1 MQKNKKSINQVVKPR
16 SWADHFLERHFTSN
30 LFTYRQIFSML
41 IPLILDQLFI
51 NSISLLTTAMISSS
65 SQESVTAVSLVAPLS
80 TMLYALF
87 SSISVGGTIVIAQ
100 YMGRGNQDKI
110 RETTGQILLASL
122 VIAVF
127 SCIILVMFSDT
138 LIRIVFGAAD
148 PVVIKKASQYL
159 IGVAISQIF
168 LSVYLGAFAVFRGM
182 GTAKI
187 CLRLTVIINLIH
199 LLTSMLLLDVMGLD
213 ILGTALSLNIARLIG
228 CVVAV
233 FMLMKPNGILRLRP
247 GHIFRMDLPILKSIF
262 RLGLPFTLEQ
272 LFFNGGSMLV
282 QTYIVQLGTIS
293 TAANAITNSAFSV
306 FYSAGLAVST
316 LASTVVGQCAGSG
329 DKALTRRYG
338 EKMIW
343 LGTVI
348 SILSILIFFPFIPL
362 LMKLYH
368 APQETL
374 TLIYRL
380 LIIAI
385 IPMPFFW
392 SMSNI
397 MPNILRSAG
406 DSMFSSVVSLITM
419 WIVRVGLGYVLSI
432 SLGLGVPGVWIC
444 MGIEWGV
451 RTIVFY
457 LRYRSE
463 AWLRKKAIG

>member
-1 MQKNKKSINQVVKPR
+1 MQKNNKPNIRVIKSL
-16 SWADHFLERHFTSN
+16 SWADHFLERHLSSN

-80 TMLYALF
+80 TMLYAVF
-87 SSISVGGTIVIAQ
+87 SSISVGGTVVIAQ
-100 YMGRGNQDKI
+100 YMGRGNQYKI
-110 RETTGQILLASL
+110 REATGQILLASL
-122 VIAVF
+122 VIAVL
-127 SCIILVMFSDT
+127 SCIILVMFSDS

-168 LSVYLGAFAVFRGM
+168 LSVYLGSFAVFRGM
-182 GTAKI
+182 GAAKI

-199 LLTSMLLLDVMGLD
+199 LLASMLLLNVLQLD
-213 ILGTALSLNIARLIG
+213 ILGTALSLNIARLFG
-228 CVVAV
+228 CIVAIL
-233 FMLMKPNGILRLRP
+233 MLMKPNGILRIRP
-247 GHIFRMDLPILKSIF
+247 GHILRIDLPILRSIF

-272 LFFNGGSMLV
+272 LFFSGGSMLV
-282 QTYIVQLGTIS
+282 QTFIVQLGTIS
-293 TAANAITNSAFSV
+293 TAANAITNSAFAV
-306 FYSAGLAVST
+306 LYSAGIAVGT
-316 LASTVVGQCAGSG
+316 LAATVVGQCSGSG
-329 DKALTRRYG
+329 DKALTCRYG
-338 EKMIW
+338 AKMIW

-348 SILSILIFFPFIPL
+348 SILSIVIFFPLMPL
-362 LMKLYH
+362 LLKLYH
-368 APQETL
+368 APRETL

-397 MPNILRSAG
+397 MPSILRSAG
-406 DSMFSSVVSLITM
+406 DSLFSSVVSLITM
-419 WIVRVGLGYVLSI
+419 WIVRVGLGYVFAI

-451 RTIVFY
+451 RTFIFY
-457 LRYRSE
+457 LRYRSKE
-463 AWLRKKAIG
+463 WLSKKAIS